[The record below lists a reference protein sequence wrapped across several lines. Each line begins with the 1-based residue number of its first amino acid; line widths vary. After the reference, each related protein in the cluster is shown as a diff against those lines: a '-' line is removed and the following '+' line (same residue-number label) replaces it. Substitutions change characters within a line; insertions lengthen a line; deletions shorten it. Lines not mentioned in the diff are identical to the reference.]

1 MGISGT
7 TFKPQVS
14 VGAKNSKITNLALPT
29 PNTEVSHVLQNGLRS
44 VIIKSRVSNVKLQ
57 LAFTATESST
67 KYVTIKKNNTF
78 ALDLLEWQSQTLYIQ
93 AESATTVEILE
104 LYT

>member
-1 MGISGT
+1 MGVSNT
-7 TFKPQVS
+7 SYQPQVS
-14 VGAKNSKITNLALPT
+14 VGAKNSKITNLSLPLAD
-29 PNTEVSHVLQNGLRS
+29 TEASHVLQNGLRG
-44 VIIKSRVSNVKLQ
+44 VIIKSRVSNVQKK
-57 LAFTATESST
+57 LAFTATESGT

-78 ALDLLEWQSQTLYIQ
+78 ALDLLEWQSKTLYIQ